1 MLTFIKTNYRAGDT
15 IEINCSTGTFIG
27 TIEYVTD
34 RFIVLRQPNDK
45 VCGIAAQDV
54 RSFTA
59 DLPPVADPH
68 AVPATLAPAC
78 EQPVEGA
85 PLVETDTH
93 HSPTEA
99 HEVQTAQASAAP
111 VITTI
116 AQALAEEA
124 RTPSLVEDENEA
136 AAPTETTDSPQEQE
150 VLATDETEQKDE
162 TDFLSLIQD
171 NRPKIKVLGHIDL
184 DKVDPNRKT
193 IFKKKNKEA
202 EVKTEQE
209 AEAPQQT
216 LAEKATEVREEAQP
230 AASATTD
237 EPVEQAAASQPAT
250 PCRKTKVRACGRVV
264 NYNKEKHYGYIHD
277 FNGNGVLHFV
287 LKNVVDPDLHDKL
300 EFNTKLTYSIE
311 ERPRGK
317 EAVCIHKPTTFPMLM
332 KLAETYID
340 SNQLQTALTLAEHI
354 IEANPDYVDAQAMAE
369 DMRKGLAIQQRQKE
383 MRKKIH
389 IPQKANNFSSFI
401 QPPKVSEYA
410 RGKEAYLAKHYEE
423 AEQHY
428 LRAIETGEKAES
440 SVKDLLTLTIARYKQ
455 AEAPEQKQALA
466 DHARELFD
474 RLQHHLPETLTN
486 KQFIA
491 INFLLPLEAYEDF
504 LAAVDELLIDPS
516 ISENPVRLGFY
527 LWQKAI
533 AYNKL
538 GMVDDALAMI
548 EEGLQ
553 LAPNSPHLINLK
565 NNIYNPHTGKR
576 VTELPAVAIAPSP
589 LSVTNPAPTVQAPAE
604 AQPAADT
611 APAPST
617 TENPTDGKQPSAT
630 NDTATSAEAQP
641 ASETT
646 AATEPTEM
654 TPTDGEHPSPQ
665 A

>member
-78 EQPVEGA
+78 EQPIEGA

-99 HEVQTAQASAAP
+99 HEVQTAQASATP

-162 TDFLSLIQD
+162 TDFLSLIQG

-230 AASATTD
+230 AASTTTD
-237 EPVEQAAASQPAT
+237 EPVEQAAAPQPAT

-340 SNQLQTALTLAEHI
+340 SNQLQTALTLAEHTSRPI
-354 IEANPDYVDAQAMAE
+354 PTMSTPRPWRKICERAWRFSNAKRKCARKSTFPKRPITSQAS
-369 DMRKGLAIQQRQKE
+369 
-383 MRKKIH
+383 
-389 IPQKANNFSSFI
+389 FS
-401 QPPKVSEYA
+401 PPRCRNMHA
-410 RGKEAYLAKHYEE
+410 AK
-423 AEQHY
+423 
-428 LRAIETGEKAES
+428 R
-440 SVKDLLTLTIARYKQ
+440 LTSLNTTR
-455 AEAPEQKQALA
+455 
-466 DHARELFD
+466 R
-474 RLQHHLPETLTN
+474 R
-486 KQFIA
+486 
-491 INFLLPLEAYEDF
+491 
-504 LAAVDELLIDPS
+504 
-516 ISENPVRLGFY
+516 
-527 LWQKAI
+527 
-533 AYNKL
+533 
-538 GMVDDALAMI
+538 
-548 EEGLQ
+548 
-553 LAPNSPHLINLK
+553 NS
-565 NNIYNPHTGKR
+565 T
-576 VTELPAVAIAPSP
+576 TCAPSKRAKR
-589 LSVTNPAPTVQAPAE
+589 LKV
-604 AQPAADT
+604 
-611 APAPST
+611 
-617 TENPTDGKQPSAT
+617 
-630 NDTATSAEAQP
+630 
-641 ASETT
+641 ASRTCS
-646 AATEPTEM
+646 
-654 TPTDGEHPSPQ
+654 H
-665 A
+665 